1 MYCSPFFKVRKH
13 LYRNLMNLAYA
24 VCSVSVM
31 PLRAEASHR
40 AEQISQVLFGERLE
54 VMAQEKGG
62 WLRVRCE
69 WDDYEGWAKE
79 GQVTII
85 PYKEFRKPLHSLSLS
100 PADVIRVPE
109 GQFMLS
115 PGSSLFQMR
124 AKVMRWHNREFVFKG
139 KKIALKEAA
148 FNPGL
153 VAEYS
158 KLFIGSPYHWGG
170 RGLMGIDCS
179 GFTQMVYKM
188 MHIRLPRD
196 AYQQAECGETVGFL
210 QQARCGDLAFFDNEE
225 GRITH
230 VGILLDEHTI
240 IHATESSGCVVIDPI
255 DNGGIISKRLRQRTH
270 NLRLVK
276 RIVS

>member
-1 MYCSPFFKVRKH
+1 
-13 LYRNLMNLAYA
+13 MNLAYA

-40 AEQISQVLFGERLE
+40 AEQVSQVLFGERLE
-54 VMAQEKGG
+54 VMAQEKNG
-62 WLRVRCE
+62 WLHVRCE
-69 WDDYEGWAKE
+69 WDDYEGWVKE

-85 PYKEFRKPLHSLSLS
+85 TYKDFRKPLHSLSLS
-100 PADVIRVPE
+100 PSDVIKVSE
-109 GQFMLS
+109 GQFPLS

-124 AKVMRWHNREFVFKG
+124 AKVMRWNNREFTFKG

-148 FNPGL
+148 FHADQ
-153 VAEYS
+153 VTAYS
-158 KLFIGSPYHWGG
+158 KLFIGCPYNWGG
-170 RGLMGIDCS
+170 RGLIGLDCS
-179 GFTQMVYKM
+179 GLTQVVYKM
-188 MHIRLPRD
+188 MNVRLPRD

-240 IHATESSGCVVIDPI
+240 IHATETSGAVVIDPI
-255 DNGGIISKRLRQRTH
+255 DNGGIISKRLRMRTH

-276 RIVS
+276 RIVP